1 MIKKLILRQ
10 IIGHY
15 DFYYPYITVGFIY
28 CSLRRRHDLPSIIF
42 SFITLIMKYLYLIIF
57 PLFIIACTNSDQ
69 NASANI
75 IKSLHKAS
83 NSDLAEADSLYLPP
97 IGNGIKHIVPQK
109 DFLDNYALY
118 QELLQEFIPTELP
131 YELDQFI
138 VDKTNDDWKELPVLH
153 QKFYPYLMDAN
164 DYQTVQSV
172 LNPRESFEDFYK
184 VYPIAKFKEREYF
197 NTIIYAIRYF
207 DGNGQQDF
215 FYVTTFNNAGALLS
229 TVEIGAFEASSESY
243 IKTGSIVS
251 ENLIKTQ
258 RANYDGQLNDWIN
271 TSESQYYLDNTGQV
285 YYQFENQPYGSSK
298 SGKSEGLNSFMKMS
312 DFQNYFSLFQKGVN
326 KNEPEKLLNFITFP
340 HFRISYEE
348 HYQHIKSKEEFL
360 SQYDIVFNESLR
372 KKIINQNY
380 NELITKGDEVGLSDG
395 SMWFK
400 KIGRD
405 NDGHLV
411 VAISVN

>member
-1 MIKKLILRQ
+1 
-10 IIGHY
+10 
-15 DFYYPYITVGFIY
+15 
-28 CSLRRRHDLPSIIF
+28 
-42 SFITLIMKYLYLIIF
+42 MKYLYLLIF
-57 PLFIIACTNSDQ
+57 PLFFIACSDSDK

-75 IKSLHKAS
+75 IKSLSKES
-83 NSDLAEADSLYLPP
+83 NSNLVKVDSLYLPP

-109 DFLDNYALY
+109 DFVNSYALY
-118 QELLQEFIPTELP
+118 QEMLQEFITVELP

-138 VDKTNDDWKELPVLH
+138 VDKTNDDWKNIPVLN
-153 QKFYPYLMDAN
+153 QKFYPFLIDGN
-164 DYQTVQSV
+164 DYQTVKSV

-184 VYPIAKFKEREYF
+184 VYPIAKFKEREFF

-215 FYVTTFNNAGALLS
+215 FYITTFNSAGALLS

-243 IKTGSIVS
+243 IKTASIIS
-251 ENLIKTQ
+251 EHIIKTQ
-258 RANYDGQLNDWIN
+258 RANYDGQLNNWIN

-285 YYQFENQPYGSSK
+285 YYQYENQPYGSSK
-298 SGKSEGLNSFMKMS
+298 SGKNDAVNSIVAMS
-312 DFQNYFSLFQKGVN
+312 DFQNYFNLFQKGIT
-326 KNEPEKLLNFITFP
+326 KNEPEKVLNYITFP
-340 HFRISYEE
+340 HFKVSYEE
-348 HYQHIKSKEEFL
+348 LYQNIKSKEEFL
-360 SQYDIVFNESLR
+360 AQYDIIFNESLR

-380 NELITKGDEVGLSDG
+380 NELIMKGDEVGLTDG
-395 SMWFK
+395 SMWFR